1 MRYRS
6 EPLEGHARS
15 CRAGRKRAADEVRL
29 IFALDGRDLQVADCD
44 GEGIINLATDESFVL
59 SLDRIG
65 FYVDKRGLA

>member
-1 MRYRS
+1 M
-6 EPLEGHARS
+6 
-15 CRAGRKRAADEVRL
+15 RL